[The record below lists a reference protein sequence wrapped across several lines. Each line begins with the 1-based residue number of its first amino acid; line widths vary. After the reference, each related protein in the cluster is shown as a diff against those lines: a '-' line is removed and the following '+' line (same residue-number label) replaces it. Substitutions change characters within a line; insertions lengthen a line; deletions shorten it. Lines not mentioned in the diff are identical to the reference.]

1 MPCQTPFFRLNLPQK
16 FILVIAIIMGKCRFL
31 RRAGRE
37 VKELPKFIM
46 DICNAIA
53 AFFKDHILAVIKTIG
68 LNDIIDII
76 VLAALFFFV
85 YRFATKRRA
94 IRLVMGVG
102 LFFLVMVVGDAIN
115 LTALGFVLGD
125 FRQLGVIAILIIFQP
140 EFRSMLEKVGG
151 TTFMGLQNINHSN
164 DKKDVGANYVIESV
178 SRAAQRLSNM
188 GHGAL
193 MVIERVNSLSEY
205 KRTGTS
211 VDATISPDLLCSIFY
226 KGGAL
231 HDGAVII
238 RNGKI
243 DSAACVLRMTD
254 RVDID
259 SQLGTRHRAAIG
271 TSEVCDAIVVVVS
284 EETGNISMSIDGN
297 LERGFNY
304 TSLRARLEEILV
316 PETKEKRKRSRRSKS
331 KTDKA

>member
-1 MPCQTPFFRLNLPQK
+1 MPE
-16 FILVIAIIMGKCRFL
+16 FL
-31 RRAGRE
+31 
-37 VKELPKFIM
+37 M
-46 DICNAIA
+46 DIWDGVI
-53 AFFKDHILAVIKTIG
+53 AFFKYNILDVLKTIG

-76 VLAALFFFV
+76 VLACLFFFV
-85 YRFATKRRA
+85 YRFAIKRRA
-94 IRLVMGVG
+94 LRLVMGVG
-102 LFFLVMVVGDAIN
+102 LFFLIMLIGDAIN

-140 EFRSMLEKVGG
+140 ELRSMLEKVGG
-151 TTFMGLQNINHSN
+151 TTFMGLQNINHNN

-193 MVIERVNSLSEY
+193 IVIERLNSLSEY
-205 KRTGTS
+205 KRTGTA

-231 HDGAVII
+231 HDGAVIV

-271 TSEVCDAIVVVVS
+271 TSEVSDAVVVVVS
-284 EETGNISMSIDGN
+284 EETGNISLSIDGN

-304 TSLRARLEEILV
+304 TSLRSRLEEILV
-316 PETKEKRKRSRRSKS
+316 PETREKKKRTRR
-331 KTDKA
+331 DKKKPV